1 MILSLFP
8 YVAQTH
14 GVIVRVSANFLP
26 EQSRP
31 SQERWFWAYH
41 IRIENEGPSAVQLL
55 TRYWEIRDAHG
66 ELHIV
71 EGDGVIGEQPV
82 IRPGG
87 SYDYVSGCPL
97 STSSGSMVG
106 RYRMMDE
113 AGTILDIAIPAFDL
127 RTPVVPG

>member
-8 YVAQTH
+8 YVAQTY

-26 EQSRP
+26 EQSRA

-41 IRIENEGPSAVQLL
+41 IRIENEGPAAVQLL
-55 TRYWEIRDAHG
+55 TRHWEILDAHG
-66 ELHIV
+66 EIHVV

>member
-31 SQERWFWAYH
+31 AQERWFWAYH
-41 IRIENEGPSAVQLL
+41 IRIENEGPLPVQLL
-55 TRYWEIRDAHG
+55 TRHWEIRDAHG
-66 ELHIV
+66 ELHVV

-82 IRPGG
+82 IRPGA

-113 AGTILDIAIPAFDL
+113 AGTLLDIAIPAFDL
-127 RTPVVPG
+127 RTPVVSR